1 MERHVE
7 VMSDI
12 SGFEPAPVAAQFFG
26 NAGREHMELYG
37 TKPEHFAK
45 VAYKNH
51 KHSVNNPKAQF
62 QRVKTLPN
70 PAEESKIL
78 LWITYILNFVV
89 SLLILLSLSRS
100 NDANFYTSLTLFQFA
115 SLISS
120 FL

>member
-7 VMSDI
+7 VMSEI

-62 QRVKTLPN
+62 QKVKKPD
-70 PAEESKIL
+70 AGSSKQA
-78 LWITYILNFVV
+78 
-89 SLLILLSLSRS
+89 LS
-100 NDANFYTSLTLFQFA
+100 
-115 SLISS
+115 
-120 FL
+120 

>member
-7 VMSDI
+7 VMSEI

-45 VAYKNH
+45 VAHKNH

-62 QRVKTLPN
+62 QRVKTLHNSPIIDKYQTQS
-70 PAEESKIL
+70 A
-78 LWITYILNFVV
+78 
-89 SLLILLSLSRS
+89 
-100 NDANFYTSLTLFQFA
+100 
-115 SLISS
+115 
-120 FL
+120 